1 MYFTNFWAVH
11 QCSVFVELR
20 KAKKSAYDSVVLQL
34 LREKLEETWKFR
46 AGVWLREYA
55 EIHGRYVIT
64 THNKLGQF

>member
-1 MYFTNFWAVH
+1 M
-11 QCSVFVELR
+11 ELY

-55 EIHGRYVIT
+55 EILGRYVIT
-64 THNKLGQF
+64 THSKLGQF